1 VLAFATITFLHI
13 VVGELAP
20 KSYAIRF
27 TERVALW
34 VALPMRLFQ
43 LVFAPALWL
52 LQRAASATLKLF
64 GVTAETSGDLAH
76 SEEELRLLL
85 AESHRVGALSGT
97 KRELLENVI
106 DYTERTARHVMVP
119 RADIAYLSLAHP
131 LEENLAVVTQAAA
144 TRFPALQQRYR
155 PRDRDGAREGPLQPA
170 RPAALVRGPRGHQA
184 RDPLRPRD
192 RGPLDLLQRD
202 FQQRRT
208 HMAIVVDE
216 YGGTSGLVTL
226 EDVIEEIVGE
236 IQDEFDR
243 EPPKVEETPEG
254 LVFDG
259 LTLVDDVAGP
269 ARNQAAGDRRREHAR
284 RLRDGAASDGCRARR
299 QGVAIDGLRLHRRR
313 DPRTPRHEG
322 PRGVPGGPGDGGARR
337 LSHAVEIALP
347 PAPRKRMVNRP
358 MEAARRPSTGDP
370 WMLAVRAPGASR
382 AGVSRVLAGA
392 ARQLA
397 GVSQGAVSR
406 LEAGRGLA
414 TPMLVVLKINL
425 AMRRALR
432 DVDPALLSDDLRRVL
447 QIEERLSPR
456 VGDGRGSTRCR
467 SRRTRGSRS

>member
-1 VLAFATITFLHI
+1 MVSDPLLVALSLALVLLNAFFTAGELAMVRVRATRIEALAEEGHWQARLVRSIQRRPDAFLSATQLGITLTSLALGWIGEPAFAHLLAGAFAALGIESQRALHNTAFVLAFATITFLHI
-13 VVGELAP
+13 VIGELAP

-34 VALPMRLFQ
+34 VALPMRAFQ
-43 LVFAPALWL
+43 IVFAPALWL

-119 RADIAYLSLAHP
+119 RADIAYLSVAHP
-131 LEENLAVVTQAAA
+131 LEQNLAVVTQAAA
-144 TRFPALQQRYR
+144 TRFPLCSTDIDHVIGMVHVKDLFNR
-155 PRDRDGAREGPLQPA
+155 RDQLRSSEDLAAIKREILFVPET
-170 RPAALVRGPRGHQA
+170 R
-184 RDPLRPRD
+184 
-192 RGPLDLLQRD
+192 PLDLLQRD

-243 EPPKVEETPEG
+243 EPPTVEETPEG

-259 LTLVDDVAGP
+259 LTLVDDVADRIGIKLP
-269 ARNQAAGDRRREHAR
+269 ETADVSTLGGFVTARVGRMPRPGDKVSVDGYDFTVVEIRGRRVTKVLVAR
-284 RLRDGAASDGCRARR
+284 R
-299 QGVAIDGLRLHRRR
+299 
-313 DPRTPRHEG
+313 
-322 PRGVPGGPGDGGARR
+322 
-337 LSHAVEIALP
+337 
-347 PAPRKRMVNRP
+347 
-358 MEAARRPSTGDP
+358 AARAT
-370 WMLAVRAPGASR
+370 
-382 AGVSRVLAGA
+382 A
-392 ARQLA
+392 AR
-397 GVSQGAVSR
+397 GA
-406 LEAGRGLA
+406 
-414 TPMLVVLKINL
+414 
-425 AMRRALR
+425 
-432 DVDPALLSDDLRRVL
+432 
-447 QIEERLSPR
+447 
-456 VGDGRGSTRCR
+456 
-467 SRRTRGSRS
+467 

>member
-1 VLAFATITFLHI
+1 MVSDPLLVALSLALVLLNAFFTAAELAMVRVRATRVEALAEEGHWQARLVRSLQRRPDAFLSATQLGITLTSLGLGWIGEPAFAHLLAGAFAALGIESQRALHNTAFVLAFATITFLHI

-144 TRFPALQQRYR
+144 TRFPLCSSDIDHVIGMVHVKDLFNR
-155 PRDRDGAREGPLQPA
+155 RDQLRSSEDLAAIKREILFVPET
-170 RPAALVRGPRGHQA
+170 R
-184 RDPLRPRD
+184 
-192 RGPLDLLQRD
+192 PLDLLQRD

-259 LTLVDDVAGP
+259 LTLVDDVADRLGIKLP
-269 ARNQAAGDRRREHAR
+269 ETADVSTLGGFVTARVGRMPRPGDK
-284 RLRDGAASDGCRARR
+284 
-299 QGVAIDGLRLHRRR
+299 VAIDGY
-313 DPRTPRHEG
+313 DFT
-322 PRGVPGGPGDGGARR
+322 V
-337 LSHAVEIALP
+337 VEIRGRRVTKVLV
-347 PAPRKRMVNRP
+347 APR
-358 MEAARRPSTGDP
+358 AARAT
-370 WMLAVRAPGASR
+370 
-382 AGVSRVLAGA
+382 A
-392 ARQLA
+392 AR
-397 GVSQGAVSR
+397 GA
-406 LEAGRGLA
+406 
-414 TPMLVVLKINL
+414 
-425 AMRRALR
+425 
-432 DVDPALLSDDLRRVL
+432 
-447 QIEERLSPR
+447 
-456 VGDGRGSTRCR
+456 
-467 SRRTRGSRS
+467 